1 MKVENL
7 ESEREVQ
14 STEAIVTYGGVID
27 YEENVTNKPKLNG
40 RTIIG
45 DIKEEDPNVQ
55 AIDLAELNAIFNSI
69 FN

>member
-40 RTIIG
+40 RTITG
-45 DIKEEDPNVQ
+45 DMKEEDPNVQ